1 MSDPGRSPNSGGSG
15 ESLPDSCEHPRG
27 TLAIVFIFGVLFA
40 LGWVSM
46 FVFEFLK
53 RGGLHQ

>member
-1 MSDPGRSPNSGGSG
+1 MSDPGHSSNSGGSG
-15 ESLPDSCEHPRG
+15 ESFPEGCEHPRG
-27 TLAIVFIFGVLFA
+27 TLAIVILFGVLFA
-40 LGWVSM
+40 LGWVLM